1 MGKILLLGHFPP
13 TLIKDRKIE
22 AAHYRT
28 WQFLQPLWEDGHEI
42 CLCVRMARVDGV
54 PVALPDRLQVHAI
67 SSHQVGW
74 MRALQRVHDEFDPAC
89 IVAVNFDAC
98 LMATRIKTS
107 KPIWMDIYGEYLT
120 IIQAA
125 SYRAQS
131 DRGIKTSIAF
141 MKEVLRSA
149 DIVSACSTPQKHA
162 LVGELAMA
170 GRLKKD
176 TFGYEFVRV
185 ILPGASS
192 SGGGQKNSSCRAVWD
207 ALEMPEDAFVVLW
220 CGGYNTWTD
229 VEILFSGLEHAMA
242 ANPQVHFISVG
253 ANTYEAADN
262 VYYRFQKMIDN
273 SPNRERY
280 HLLGWQPWSEIAGYY
295 RASDVGINID
305 AMHYETIYGTR
316 TRLVDMIAEG
326 LPVITS
332 LGSEL
337 SYLLGGYNAGLT
349 FEIGDWRKMG
359 KHIIALAN
367 DPERKDTLAQGAS
380 AVAKNELSFTSTTAS
395 LREWVS
401 MPRLAP
407 DKATR
412 KQGEWFDAME
422 YRGRTL
428 LRRFLWR
435 VAGLEK

>member
-1 MGKILLLGHFPP
+1 
-13 TLIKDRKIE
+13 
-22 AAHYRT
+22 
-28 WQFLQPLWEDGHEI
+28 
-42 CLCVRMARVDGV
+42 
-54 PVALPDRLQVHAI
+54 
-67 SSHQVGW
+67 
-74 MRALQRVHDEFDPAC
+74 
-89 IVAVNFDAC
+89 
-98 LMATRIKTS
+98 
-107 KPIWMDIYGEYLT
+107 
-120 IIQAA
+120 
-125 SYRAQS
+125 
-131 DRGIKTSIAF
+131 
-141 MKEVLRSA
+141 
-149 DIVSACSTPQKHA
+149 
-162 LVGELAMA
+162 
-170 GRLKKD
+170 
-176 TFGYEFVRV
+176 
-185 ILPGASS
+185 
-192 SGGGQKNSSCRAVWD
+192 
-207 ALEMPEDAFVVLW
+207 
-220 CGGYNTWTD
+220 
-229 VEILFSGLEHAMA
+229 
-242 ANPQVHFISVG
+242 
-253 ANTYEAADN
+253 
-262 VYYRFQKMIDN
+262 
-273 SPNRERY
+273 
-280 HLLGWQPWSEIAGYY
+280 
-295 RASDVGINID
+295 
-305 AMHYETIYGTR
+305 
-316 TRLVDMIAEG
+316 MIAEG